1 MDGTIRAD
9 ITQGSH
15 VAIVLK
21 KDQKSGKLTTRRFME
36 SKEGKM
42 FVTMKLW
49 WKTKYMAKL
58 EATKREMSL
67 VEFIDRAVRRELRAP
82 QGGE

>member
-1 MDGTIRAD
+1 
-9 ITQGSH
+9 
-15 VAIVLK
+15 
-21 KDQKSGKLTTRRFME
+21 ME

-58 EATKREMSL
+58 EAAKREMSL
-67 VEFIDRAVRRELRAP
+67 VEFVDRAVRRELRAP